1 MKYKK
6 EWEEAI
12 RDYNG
17 VTLDDLYDKSKS
29 YVISRSFKIEKNK
42 KNINIYKF
50 IGYFWSEINEEEYKL
65 VVDKGWVV
73 STILMSLNKISE
85 DLKSI
90 EYKIRKDMNTRK
102 NNKYLVALK
111 KKRGESMQ
119 IYSSL
124 LKQLNKTNYGK
135 QEIKLSETQGEG
147 CISIDSEER

>member
-85 DLKSI
+85 DLKR
-90 EYKIRKDMNTRK
+90 Y
-102 NNKYLVALK
+102 
-111 KKRGESMQ
+111 
-119 IYSSL
+119 
-124 LKQLNKTNYGK
+124 
-135 QEIKLSETQGEG
+135 
-147 CISIDSEER
+147 